1 MAEKRILKN
10 GILIAIEGIDGAGKT
25 TQSQMLCEKLCEEGY
40 SAVLLHEPTNGQWGQ
55 KIKEL
60 AKNGRHEITPEA
72 ELDLFYKDR
81 IEDVEK
87 NISPSI
93 REKKVIVMDRYYYSN
108 VTYQGARGLD
118 PDYVEKKNEKIAPKP
133 DLVVILDIPP
143 PESSRRI
150 IATRKD
156 GPNHFERTDYLE
168 KVRNLFLQ
176 HFSGRTNVRVINGD
190 GNHSKQEVFDCLWS
204 LVKPKVLDAEE
215 TYSGRRRT

>member
-1 MAEKRILKN
+1 MAEKKVLKR

-25 TQSQMLCEKLCEEGY
+25 TQSHMLVEKLNKKGY

-60 AKNGRHEITPEA
+60 AKNGRHGITPEG
-72 ELDLFYKDR
+72 ELDLFYRDR

-87 NISPSI
+87 NIGPSI

-133 DLVVILDIPP
+133 DLVLILDIQP

-156 GPNHFERTDYLE
+156 GPNHFERTEYLE
-168 KVRNLFLQ
+168 RVRNLFLQ
-176 HFSGRTNVRVINGD
+176 HFRDRDNVRIIDGD
-190 GNHSKQEVFDCLWS
+190 GNHSKQEIFDSLWS
-204 LVKPKVLDAEE
+204 LVKPIVRSAEE
-215 TYSGRRRT
+215 T